1 MPEHRR
7 RRATKYASAIPTRPE
22 GSGGAG
28 PSAALPRLADA
39 TASVFVA
46 APCIWPR
53 GARNAATGVTRTG
66 S

>member
-7 RRATKYASAIPTRPE
+7 RRATKYSAATPLRPS
-22 GSGGAG
+22 GCGGAG

-39 TASVFVA
+39 TASVFA
-46 APCIWPR
+46 ATPRIWPLAA
-53 GARNAATGVTRTG
+53 GNAARVITWTG